1 MVEVPMDREQL
12 LERLTQH
19 RTLGKAPRA
28 ELEWLVDHGRL
39 QRFEIGDLVANHT
52 QRLENLYV
60 LFEGHL
66 VIYVERGGGRRKV
79 MEWYGGDVTGLL
91 PYSRMTTPPGD
102 SSIEAP
108 TEALAVEKRH
118 FPELMRDCPA
128 ITTMLVHVM
137 LDRARIFTSSD
148 LHDEKMVSL
157 GRLAAGLAHELNN
170 PASAAARSSNLLLSE
185 VSTLESASRELG
197 AAGLT
202 PEELAA
208 VERIRELCLTTS
220 EASILSPIERADRE
234 DSIADWLEAHD
245 ADVTLASS
253 LADTSVTLDALEEL
267 GDIVDGDHLDVA
279 LRWIG
284 AGSVARALATDVEKA
299 ASRVHHL
306 VSAVK
311 RFTYMDKPTAPEN
324 VPLPAGLA
332 DTVSVLSYKARKKS
346 VAVSVDVEPDLPS
359 VRGFGGELNQVWA
372 NLIDNAVDAA
382 PEGGRVVVSAKREPG
397 WVVVRVIDNGP
408 GISPE
413 IRGRIFD
420 PFFTTKPVGS
430 GTGLGLDIAR
440 KIVMRHNGEIDV
452 VCQPGRTEFRVSLP
466 IAEERTPTPQSSEA
480 ASLANR

>member
-1 MVEVPMDREQL
+1 MEREPL
-12 LERLTQH
+12 LERLSHH
-19 RTLGKAPRA
+19 RTLGNAPRA
-28 ELEWLVDHGRL
+28 ELEWLVDHGEL
-39 QRFEIGDLVANHT
+39 QRFDVGELVADRT
-52 QRLENLYV
+52 QRLEHLYV
-60 LFEGHL
+60 LLEGHL
-66 VIYVERGGGRRKV
+66 AIYVERGGGKRKV
-79 MEWYGGDVTGLL
+79 MEWHGGDVTGVL

-108 TEALAVEKRH
+108 TEALAVSKRY

-128 ITTMLVHVM
+128 VTTLLVHVM

-170 PASAAARSSNLLLSE
+170 PASAAARSAKLLLSE
-185 VSTLESASRELG
+185 VSALEHASQELG
-197 AAGLT
+197 AAALA
-202 PEELAA
+202 PEERAV
-208 VERIRELCLTTS
+208 VERVRELCLTTPETS
-220 EASILSPIERADRE
+220 VPSPIERADRE

-245 ADVTLASS
+245 ADVELASS

-267 GDIVDGDHLDVA
+267 GDAVAPDRLDVA
-279 LRWIG
+279 LHWIG
-284 AGSVARALATDVEKA
+284 AGCATRALAVDVEKA

-311 RFTYMDKPTAPEN
+311 GFTYMDKPTLPEN
-324 VPLPAGLA
+324 VPLAPGLA
-332 DTVSVLSYKARKKS
+332 DTISVLAYKARKKS
-346 VAVSVDVEPDLPS
+346 VAVTVEVEPDLPL

-372 NLIDNAVDAA
+372 NLIDNGLDAA
-382 PEGGRVVVSAKREPG
+382 PEGGRVIVSAKHEPG

-408 GISPE
+408 GIPPE
-413 IRGRIFD
+413 IRSRIFD

-440 KIVMRHNGEIDV
+440 KIVMRHNGEIEV
-452 VCQPGRTEFRVSLP
+452 SCQPGRTEFRVSLP